1 MTRANLQWCASVRN
15 HSARPARGGE
25 AVSDALKPCPFCG
38 SAPRHLEHKA
48 GFHTEPVICDQCC
61 FYLSPEE
68 WNTRASDARL
78 AAADARA
85 ERLAM
90 ALIPLANAH
99 SPAERELLT
108 DDDSEQAQ
116 RALYGAA
123 LAEGGGEKS

>member
-1 MTRANLQWCASVRN
+1 MSTVGNTTTPLEGCGNTAELQQQTATLRAEV
-15 HSARPARGGE
+15 ARLNAAWQATFE
-25 AVSDALKPCPFCG
+25 TAA
-38 SAPRHLEHKA
+38 
-48 GFHTEPVICDQCC
+48 FHQ
-61 FYLSPEE
+61 EE
-68 WNTRASDARL
+68 TKSLRAQL
-78 AAADARA
+78 AAAEARA

-123 LAEGGGEKS
+123 LAEGGEKS